1 MVAPTI
7 FAVNFVIQLKYISI
21 IKIKYYSYIYNMKKS
36 NFINNII
43 VLMFSQVIIKVTG
56 FIYKI
61 YLTNKQGFGD
71 TGNAIYSA
79 GFQVYAILLTL
90 SSIGIPNAISKM
102 VSSKFAIGD
111 YKGAYRILKIAV
123 MLFSF
128 IGFVA
133 SIFLYVFSKP
143 ISNNLLQI
151 PESELSLQLLAP
163 SIFLVPVA
171 SVFRGYF
178 NGAGNI
184 KITAKSQNLE
194 QISKTIIT
202 IIIVEVIAI
211 ISDFNTTFMAAA
223 ATAGTTI
230 ATIFSTV
237 YLYILYKKNKKNIWG
252 TIRNNNF
259 NNEKCSLIIKNILL
273 VTIPI
278 SFSAFLSVAT
288 KSVDSLT
295 IIRILKTYMK
305 TEEAKR
311 LYGIL
316 SGKIDTLVILPLS
329 FNIALSTTL
338 VPTIAS
344 LIAKGKKKEANNKI
358 RLSLLISLLIGLP
371 CTAIMIIYSE
381 EILNILFPNAMEG
394 AYMLQISSIEIIP
407 LVLIQTVNGALQG
420 IGRAKECV
428 KALLIGLIIKII
440 LNIFLLSVKKI
451 GIYGAII
458 SSNICHWVTLIICL
472 VKLNKESNL
481 FSKIKIDIIK
491 VVFATSAM
499 SLISYLCYTNILR
512 FLNFQA
518 ALVIAT
524 ITGILIYFM
533 LIIILKLFPKDI
545 ILPKTYGEK
554 LLKKS
559 RT

>member
-1 MVAPTI
+1 
-7 FAVNFVIQLKYISI
+7 
-21 IKIKYYSYIYNMKKS
+21 MKKN

-43 VLMFSQVIIKVTG
+43 VLMFSQVIIKITG

-79 GFQVYAILLTL
+79 GFQVYTILLTL
-90 SSIGIPNAISKM
+90 SSIGVPNAISKM

-128 IGFVA
+128 IGFIA
-133 SIFLYVFSKP
+133 SLFLYFFAKL

-163 SIFLVPVA
+163 SIFLVSVA

-184 KITAKSQNLE
+184 KTTAKSQNLE
-194 QISKTIIT
+194 QIAKTIIT
-202 IIIVEVIAI
+202 VIVVEIIAI

-223 ATAGTTI
+223 ATAGTTV
-230 ATIFSTV
+230 ATIFSTI
-237 YLYILYKKNKKNIWG
+237 YLYILYKKNKKHIWG
-252 TIRNNNF
+252 SIRNNNF
-259 NNEKCSLIIKNILL
+259 NNEKYSLIIKNILL

-295 IIRILKTYMK
+295 VVRILKTFMEN
-305 TEEAKR
+305 EEAKR

-316 SGKIDTLVILPLS
+316 SGKIDTLIILPLS

-338 VPTIAS
+338 VPTIS
-344 LIAKGKKKEANNKI
+344 GLIAKGRKDEANNKI
-358 RLSLLISLLIGLP
+358 RLSMLISLLIGFP
-371 CTAIMIIYSE
+371 CTAFMMIYSE

-394 AYMLQISSIEIIP
+394 AYMLQISSIEIIS

-420 IGRAKECV
+420 IGKAKECV

-440 LNIFLLSVKKI
+440 LNVFLLSVKKI

-458 SSNICHWVTLIICL
+458 SSNICHLVTLIICL
-472 VKLNKESNL
+472 IKLNKESNL
-481 FSKIKIDIIK
+481 FSEIKIDIIK
-491 VVFATSAM
+491 VIIATGVM
-499 SLISYLCYTNILR
+499 SLVSYFCYTNMLS
-512 FLNFQA
+512 FFNFQI
-518 ALVIAT
+518 ALVITA
-524 ITGILIYFM
+524 IISILMYFM
-533 LIIILKLFPKDI
+533 LIILLKLFPKNI
-545 ILPKTYGEK
+545 ILAKTYGKK
-554 LLKKS
+554 LLKKLQA
-559 RT
+559 